1 MLGCC
6 RKASLMRL
14 IQRTLDRVVERKD
27 VYPLSVLDIVAGMN
41 IGKISEFDSQVV
53 SSNCDTKSRK

>member
-1 MLGCC
+1 
-6 RKASLMRL
+6 MRL